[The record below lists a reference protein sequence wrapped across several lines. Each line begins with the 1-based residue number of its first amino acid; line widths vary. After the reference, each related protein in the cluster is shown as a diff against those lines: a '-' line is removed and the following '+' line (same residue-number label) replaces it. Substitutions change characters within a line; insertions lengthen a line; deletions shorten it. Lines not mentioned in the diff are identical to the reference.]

1 MMTPKQAFKEC
12 AVFESLSDPDLDRIV
27 ALAQPSDWEAGATL
41 FGEGSPAKDLFVLE
55 KGKIALQMHLSTGNS
70 QLAKRVTVDVVTK
83 GDVVGW
89 SAVVEPYKYNFT
101 AVCLEPTRLLG
112 IDGSKLRGLLRDDYR
127 MGYEVLRRLIQ
138 VVASRLDETRH
149 VLISERLATM

>member
-1 MMTPKQAFKEC
+1 MTSRQVFKEC
-12 AVFESLSDPDLDRIV
+12 TVFASLGDADLDRI
-27 ALAQPSDWEAGATL
+27 AGLAQPSDWEAGVTL
-41 FGEGSPAKDLFVLE
+41 FGEGSSAKELFVLE
-55 KGKIALQMHLSTGNS
+55 KGKVALQMHLGGGQPQRTR
-70 QLAKRVTVDVVTK
+70 RVTVDVVTK

-112 IDGSKLRGLLRDDYR
+112 IDGSKLRGLLKDDHR
-127 MGYEVLRRLIQ
+127 IGYEVLSRLIQ

-149 VLISERLATM
+149 VLISERLASM